1 MSDDGRD
8 MNLEVGLTMM
18 YAAEIT
24 GVAYVLRGK
33 NLGEVRRIF
42 VEVTMAF
49 NTPGVTGLTDATWEI
64 LEVLETVGDRHRH
77 FVLGAAV
84 LRNRKA

>member
-8 MNLEVGLTMM
+8 MNLEVGLSMM

-24 GVAYVLRGK
+24 GVAHVLKGL
-33 NLGEVRRIF
+33 NLGEVRRVFI
-42 VEVTMAF
+42 EVNMAF
-49 NTPGVTGLTDATWEI
+49 NTPGVTGLADKTWEV
-64 LEVLETVGDRHRH
+64 LEVLETVGDRHRQ

>member
-1 MSDDGRD
+1 MSDDRD

-24 GVAYVLRGK
+24 GVAYVLKGK

-42 VEVTMAF
+42 VEVTFAS
-49 NTPGVTGLTDATWEI
+49 NTPGATNLTDATR
-64 LEVLETVGDRHRH
+64 EVLQILETVGERHVQ

>member
-1 MSDDGRD
+1 MSDDRD
-8 MNLEVGLTMM
+8 MNLEVGLSMM

-33 NLGEVRRIF
+33 NLGEVRAIF
-42 VEVTMAF
+42 VEVTFAF
-49 NTPGVTGLTDATWEI
+49 GNVVEEVTHDGSEEI
-64 LEVLETVGDRHRH
+64 MQILETVGDRHRQ

>member
-1 MSDDGRD
+1 MSDSERD
-8 MNLEVGLTMM
+8 MNLEVGLSMM

-24 GVAYVLRGK
+24 GVAYVLQGK

-49 NTPGVTGLTDATWEI
+49 QTPGVTGLLETTWEI
-64 LEVLETVGDRHRH
+64 LEILETVGDRHRQ

>member
-24 GVAYVLRGK
+24 EVAYVLKGL
-33 NLGEVRRIF
+33 NLGEVRRVFI
-42 VEVTMAF
+42 EVNMAF
-49 NTPGVTGLTDATWEI
+49 NTPGVTGLTESTWEV
-64 LEVLETVGDRHRH
+64 LEILETVGDRHRQ

>member
-1 MSDDGRD
+1 MSDDRD
-8 MNLEVGLTMM
+8 MNIEVGLSMM

-33 NLGEVRRIF
+33 DLGEVRRIF

-49 NTPGVTGLTDATWEI
+49 NTPEVTGLTEATWEV
-64 LEVLETVGDRHRH
+64 LEILETVGDRHRQ